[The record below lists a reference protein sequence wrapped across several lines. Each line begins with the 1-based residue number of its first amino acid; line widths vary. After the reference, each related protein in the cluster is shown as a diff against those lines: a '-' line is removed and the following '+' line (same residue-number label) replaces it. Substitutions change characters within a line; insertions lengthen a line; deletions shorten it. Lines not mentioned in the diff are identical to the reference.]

1 MNIKRSFKI
10 MAAFLSVLFVFANL
24 LFPLQKAFAE
34 VMDHTKYEMD
44 WSYSRSKKK
53 PIRTELIKTA
63 DGKIAFCLNVDLKS
77 PSGQDLPEM
86 GKVDIN
92 VYRVLLNGY
101 PQKSPQELGV
111 SDWREAHYATQLAVW
126 NALKQIDIND
136 LDFRNKNVEKV
147 TKDIV
152 AKANASEELQE
163 ITMSVVPSEEQEA
176 VLKNEFFETGLYTV
190 QTNAKS
196 GTYKVQAT
204 GAPEGAKFVNEKG
217 EGKTEFNVG
226 EKFRILIPKQTPSGG
241 FSFKVSGNLT
251 KLQGIAH
258 KGTPTIQNAV
268 VLLERSEEKTSPELA
283 VSWKKANGHDNK
295 PHTPNEPHKPNQIK
309 R

>member
-1 MNIKRSFKI
+1 MNIKQSYKLLVT
-10 MAAFLSVLFVFANL
+10 FLSVLFVFANL

-44 WSYSRSKKK
+44 WSYSKSKKK

-86 GKVDIN
+86 GKVDIG

-126 NALKQIDIND
+126 NALGQVDIND

-147 TKDIV
+147 MKDIV
-152 AKANASEELQE
+152 AKAKSSEEVQE
-163 ITMSVVPSEEQEA
+163 ITMSVTPSEKQEA
-176 VLKNEFFETGLYTV
+176 VLKDEFFETDLYTV

-196 GTYKVQAT
+196 GTYQVQAT
-204 GAPEGAKFVNEKG
+204 GAPAGVKFVNEKG
-217 EGKTEFNVG
+217 ETKTQFNVG
-226 EKFRILIPKQTPSGG
+226 EKFRILIPKETASGE
-241 FSFKVSGNLT
+241 FSFKVSGTLT
-251 KLQGIAH
+251 RLQGIAH
-258 KGTPTIQNAV
+258 KGTPKIQDAV
-268 VLLERSEEKTSPELA
+268 VLLERSEEKISPDLA
-283 VSWKKANGHDNK
+283 VSWKKAEVPQKPNK
-295 PHTPNEPHKPNQIK
+295 PYK

>member
-1 MNIKRSFKI
+1 MSIKQSFKLLA
-10 MAAFLSVLFVFANL
+10 MFLSVLFV

-34 VMDHTKYEMD
+34 VMDHTKYQMD
-44 WSYSRSKKK
+44 WSYSKSKKK

-152 AKANASEELQE
+152 AKASASDELQE
-163 ITMSVVPSEEQEA
+163 ITMSVTPTEEQEA
-176 VLKNEFFETGLYTV
+176 VLKNDFFETGLYTV
-190 QTNAKS
+190 ETNAKS

-204 GAPEGAKFVNEKG
+204 GAPAGAKFVNEKG
-217 EGKTEFNVG
+217 EAKTEFNVG
-226 EKFRILIPKQTPSGG
+226 EKFRILVPKQTPAGG
-241 FSFKVSGNLT
+241 FSFKVIGKLT

-268 VLLERSEEKTSPELA
+268 VLLERSEEETSPELS
-283 VSWKKANGHDNK
+283 VSWKKGNGHDNNK
-295 PHTPNEPHKPNQIK
+295 PHTPNEPHKPNQK

>member
-1 MNIKRSFKI
+1 MNIKQSYKLLV
-10 MAAFLSVLFVFANL
+10 AFLSVLFVFANL

-44 WSYSRSKKK
+44 WSYSKSKKK

-86 GKVDIN
+86 GKVDIG

-126 NALKQIDIND
+126 NALGQVDIND

-147 TKDIV
+147 MKDIV
-152 AKANASEELQE
+152 AKAKSSEEVQE
-163 ITMSVVPSEEQEA
+163 ITMSVTPSEKQEA
-176 VLKNEFFETGLYTV
+176 VLKDEFFETDLYTV

-196 GTYKVQAT
+196 GTYQVQAT
-204 GAPEGAKFVNEKG
+204 GAPAGVKFVNEKG
-217 EGKTEFNVG
+217 ETKTQFNVG
-226 EKFRILIPKQTPSGG
+226 EKFRILIPKETASGE
-241 FSFKVSGNLT
+241 FSFKVSGALT
-251 KLQGIAH
+251 RLQGIAH
-258 KGTPTIQNAV
+258 KGTPKIQDAV
-268 VLLERSEEKTSPELA
+268 VLLERSEEKTSPDLA
-283 VSWKKANGHDNK
+283 VSWKKAEVPQKPNK
-295 PHTPNEPHKPNQIK
+295 PYK

>member
-1 MNIKRSFKI
+1 MNIKQSYKLLV
-10 MAAFLSVLFVFANL
+10 AFLSVLFVFANL
-24 LFPLQKAFAE
+24 LFPLQKASAE
-34 VMDHTKYEMD
+34 VMDHTKYQMD
-44 WSYSRSKKK
+44 WSYSKAKKR

-63 DGKIAFCLNVDLKS
+63 DGKIAYCLDVFLKS
-77 PSGQDLPEM
+77 PSGQDLPEI
-86 GKVDIN
+86 GKVDIG

-126 NALKQIDIND
+126 NALGQVSIDD
-136 LDFRNKNVEKV
+136 LDFRNKNVEKL

-152 AKANASEELQE
+152 AKAASSEEVQE
-163 ITMSVVPSEEQEA
+163 ITMSVTPSEKQEA
-176 VLKNEFFETGLYTV
+176 VLKDEFFETGLYTV
-190 QTNAKS
+190 ETNAKS

-204 GAPEGAKFVNEKG
+204 GAPQGVKFVNEKG
-217 EGKTEFNVG
+217 ETKTEFNVG
-226 EKFRILIPKQTPSGG
+226 EKFRVLIPKETPSGE

-251 KLQGIAH
+251 KLQGIEH
-258 KGTPTIQNAV
+258 KGTETIQDAV

-283 VSWKKANGHDNK
+283 VSWKKTEAPQKPNK
-295 PHTPNEPHKPNQIK
+295 PSTPYK

>member
-1 MNIKRSFKI
+1 MNIKQSYKLLV
-10 MAAFLSVLFVFANL
+10 AFLSVLFVFANL
-24 LFPLQKAFAE
+24 LFPLQKASAE
-34 VMDHTKYEMD
+34 VMDHTKYQMD
-44 WSYSRSKKK
+44 WSYSKSKKR

-63 DGKIAFCLNVDLKS
+63 DGKIAYCLDVFLKS
-77 PSGQDLPEM
+77 PSGQDLPEI
-86 GKVDIN
+86 GKVDIG

-126 NALKQIDIND
+126 NALGQVSIDD
-136 LDFRNKNVEKV
+136 LDFRNKNVEKL

-152 AKANASEELQE
+152 AKAASSEEVQE
-163 ITMSVVPSEEQEA
+163 ITMSVTPSEKQEA
-176 VLKNEFFETGLYTV
+176 VLKDEFFETGLYTV
-190 QTNAKS
+190 ETNAKS

-204 GAPEGAKFVNEKG
+204 GAPQGVKFVNEKG
-217 EGKTEFNVG
+217 ETKTEFNVG
-226 EKFRILIPKQTPSGG
+226 EKFRVLIPKETPSGE

-251 KLQGIAH
+251 KLQGIEH
-258 KGTPTIQNAV
+258 KGTETIQDAV

-283 VSWKKANGHDNK
+283 VSWKKTEAPQKPNK
-295 PHTPNEPHKPNQIK
+295 PSTPYK

>member
-1 MNIKRSFKI
+1 
-10 MAAFLSVLFVFANL
+10 
-24 LFPLQKAFAE
+24 
-34 VMDHTKYEMD
+34 MDHTKYEMN
-44 WSYSRSKKK
+44 WSYSKSKKK

-126 NALKQIDIND
+126 NALKQIDVND

-163 ITMSVVPSEEQEA
+163 ITMSVTPTEEQEA
-176 VLKNEFFETGLYTV
+176 VLKMISL
-190 QTNAKS
+190 K
-196 GTYKVQAT
+196 QAY
-204 GAPEGAKFVNEKG
+204 
-217 EGKTEFNVG
+217 
-226 EKFRILIPKQTPSGG
+226 
-241 FSFKVSGNLT
+241 
-251 KLQGIAH
+251 
-258 KGTPTIQNAV
+258 IQ
-268 VLLERSEEKTSPELA
+268 
-283 VSWKKANGHDNK
+283 
-295 PHTPNEPHKPNQIK
+295 
-309 R
+309 

>member
-1 MNIKRSFKI
+1 MNIKQSFKLLA
-10 MAAFLSVLFVFANL
+10 MFLSVLFV

-34 VMDHTKYEMD
+34 VMDHTKYQMD
-44 WSYSRSKKK
+44 WSYSKSKKK

-63 DGKIAFCLNVDLKS
+63 DGKIPFCLNVDLKS

-152 AKANASEELQE
+152 AKASASDELQE
-163 ITMSVVPSEEQEA
+163 ITMSVTPTEEQEA
-176 VLKNEFFETGLYTV
+176 VLKNDFFETGLYTV
-190 QTNAKS
+190 ETNAKS

-204 GAPEGAKFVNEKG
+204 GAPTGAKFVNEKG
-217 EGKTEFNVG
+217 EAKTEFNVG
-226 EKFRILIPKQTPSGG
+226 EKFRILVPKQTPAGG
-241 FSFKVSGNLT
+241 FSFKVIGKLT

-268 VLLERSEEKTSPELA
+268 VLLERSEEETSPELS
-283 VSWKKANGHDNK
+283 VSWKKGNGHDNNK
-295 PHTPNEPHKPNQIK
+295 PHTPNEPHKPNQK

>member
-1 MNIKRSFKI
+1 MNIKRSYKLLV
-10 MAAFLSVLFVFANL
+10 AFLSVLFVFANL
-24 LFPLQKAFAE
+24 LFPLQKASAE
-34 VMDHTKYEMD
+34 VMDHTKYQMD
-44 WSYSRSKKK
+44 WSYSKSLKK

-63 DGKIAFCLNVDLKS
+63 DGKIAYCLDVFLKS
-77 PSGQDLPEM
+77 PSGQDLPEI
-86 GKVDIN
+86 GKVDIG

-126 NALKQIDIND
+126 NALGQVSIDD
-136 LDFRNKNVEKV
+136 LDFRNKNVEKL

-152 AKANASEELQE
+152 AKAASSEEVQE
-163 ITMSVVPSEEQEA
+163 ITMSVTPSEKQEA
-176 VLKNEFFETGLYTV
+176 VLKDEFFETGLYTV

-204 GAPEGAKFVNEKG
+204 GAPQGAKFVNEKG
-217 EGKTEFNVG
+217 ETKTEFNVG
-226 EKFRILIPKQTPSGG
+226 EKFRVLIPKEAPSGE

-251 KLQGIAH
+251 KLQGIEH
-258 KGTPTIQNAV
+258 KGTETIQDAV

-283 VSWKKANGHDNK
+283 VSWKKTGV
-295 PHTPNEPHKPNQIK
+295 PQKPNQPNQPNQPSTPYK

>member
-1 MNIKRSFKI
+1 MTVKLRYVMVLLSMLLVAGSF
-10 MAAFLSVLFVFANL
+10 VLPLQVFAV
-24 LFPLQKAFAE
+24 

-44 WSYSRSKKK
+44 WSYSKAKKR

-86 GKVDIN
+86 GKVDVN

-126 NALKQIDIND
+126 HELKQIDINE
-136 LDFRNKNVEKV
+136 LDFRNKNVEKL
-147 TKDIV
+147 TKEIV
-152 AKANASEELQE
+152 EKAASSEEVQE
-163 ITMSVVPSEEQEA
+163 ITMSVTPSEKQEA
-176 VLKNEFFETGLYTV
+176 LLKDAFFETGLYTV
-190 QTNAKS
+190 QTNANK
-196 GTYKVQAT
+196 GTYQIEAT
-204 GAPEGAKFVNEKG
+204 GAPAGVKFVNENG
-217 EGKTEFNVG
+217 EAKTQFNVG
-226 EKFRILIPKQTPSGG
+226 EKFRILIPKETEPGE

-268 VLLERSEEKTSPELA
+268 VLLERSEEKTSPDLV
-283 VSWKKANGHDNK
+283 VSWKKAVGPQKPNK
-295 PHTPNEPHKPNQIK
+295 PPVPSK